1 MNALADK
8 LKKLSLTT
16 AALQL
21 DDVLRDA
28 ARRNL
33 SAADTLERLVDLEL
47 ATRQDRA
54 ILRRFHLSRLLTKP
68 DIAQFHFAHHKSR
81 QQARERLLRLLD
93 LDFVRKGTNV
103 IFLGNPGTGKTFLAK
118 TVGWKACQANL
129 RVLFTSAMDMLN
141 HLAAA
146 QVDHSLA
153 RKLRTYTDPALL
165 ICDELGY
172 LALDPQTSNLFF
184 QVISARYGYKRSTLI
199 TTNTPFSEWGNI
211 LHNTT
216 IATAVADRLV
226 EDSQVFLLDGD
237 SFRKSGARN
246 RGAGPST
253 GSGAAL

>member
-81 QQARERLLRLLD
+81 QQARERLLL
-93 LDFVRKGTNV
+93 
-103 IFLGNPGTGKTFLAK
+103 
-118 TVGWKACQANL
+118 
-129 RVLFTSAMDMLN
+129 
-141 HLAAA
+141 
-146 QVDHSLA
+146 
-153 RKLRTYTDPALL
+153 
-165 ICDELGY
+165 
-172 LALDPQTSNLFF
+172 
-184 QVISARYGYKRSTLI
+184 
-199 TTNTPFSEWGNI
+199 
-211 LHNTT
+211 
-216 IATAVADRLV
+216 
-226 EDSQVFLLDGD
+226 
-237 SFRKSGARN
+237 
-246 RGAGPST
+246 
-253 GSGAAL
+253 